1 MISDLD
7 VLDDRFSK
15 IIVMCVSVYPIC
27 VTGSAN
33 MDMYISAN
41 FASTKT
47 NH

>member
-1 MISDLD
+1 MISDLNI
-7 VLDDRFSK
+7 LDDRFSK
-15 IIVMCVSVYPIC
+15 IIVMCVSVCIC

-41 FASTKT
+41 FAGTKT